1 MTDFIPSVIILH
13 FHLSL
18 SSIPNV
24 VKIFFLRGQAFGLS
38 NLESDGKWDSGERR
52 LLAKMHNI
60 HFLKL
65 VTFIYSE
72 KEQNL
77 HANFVQ
83 RHCIYGC
90 LKSTCKVM
98 VLAQF

>member
-13 FHLSL
+13 FHFSL
-18 SSIPNV
+18 SSIPNA
-24 VKIFFLRGQAFGLS
+24 VKIFLRGQAFDLS

-52 LLAKMHNI
+52 LLAKMQNI
-60 HFLKL
+60 PFLKL

-83 RHCIYGC
+83 SHCICGC
-90 LKSTCKVM
+90 LKST
-98 VLAQF
+98 